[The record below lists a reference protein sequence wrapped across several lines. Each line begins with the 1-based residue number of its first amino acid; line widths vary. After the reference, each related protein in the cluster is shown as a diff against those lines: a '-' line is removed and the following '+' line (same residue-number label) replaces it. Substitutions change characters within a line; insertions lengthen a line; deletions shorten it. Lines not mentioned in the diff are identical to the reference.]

1 MPALLSVTYT
11 PNYIGNHRICFR
23 TTQVSYCCYTD
34 DSFSVIGVPKTTVID
49 LDEFETCLQDLPVQ
63 VGCEG
68 SVVDGYIQPFCVDQG
83 SDLNRV
89 SFTATFASNPC
100 TPYRIECTESGI
112 GEISV
117 INPGYGWPVGVAPT
131 VTVNT
136 SGSGIGF
143 SATATM
149 ECLPGDN
156 FCSIDSVVI
165 DNTGFGYFYPNQ
177 LSIEVDPLPS
187 CISNNLITNGD
198 FTTDLSGWTL
208 TPAPDIF
215 YWDSGAA
222 RYNNTLYGATTPGFI
237 NQDILTPGTT
247 YEITID
253 TIALLANTGYCQI
266 IISAGTFD
274 ISGTQ
279 PNQFSILRLPTDPL
293 YTTPITVT
301 LTCTGSTSFNIYA
314 YTTATDPGSII
325 RFSEVSVAELC
336 DVVEPELEITLLDN
350 CGTFTLS
357 NCDGSNNPVEYE
369 IQGTPAYAINVC
381 SGGVGPIGAKYTITS
396 NPVYYGIG
404 PELVVNGSF
413 TNDLNG
419 WTVVPPGSEPDVF
432 WTPQG
437 VQFTNPDEQYGIA
450 QDILVPGRNYIID
463 ITLTCD
469 YGPSYVGPV
478 PSNEIVFELYFG
490 TNLLAPISFN
500 GIEQSFQFDYVPCY
514 GNGIFKLMSFDATSP
529 FPSGVTRLCSYI
541 SIRDMDVEY
550 PVSCCDCVKHDI
562 FNSRLTGDA
571 IEFYYTDCVDQTIKT
586 GSVDAGGLSTY
597 IELCAVRQSVWAV
610 NPQDNQ
616 YLLTSISNTQDC

>member
-68 SVVDGYIQPFCVDQG
+68 SVVDGYIQPFCVEQG

-131 VTVNT
+131 ITVNT

-208 TPAPDIF
+208 APVSDVF

-222 RYNNTLYGATTPGFI
+222 RYDNILYGATTPGFI

-325 RFSEVSVAELC
+325 RFSEVSVVELC
-336 DVVEPELEITLLDN
+336 DVIEPELEITLLDN

-381 SGGVGPIGAKYTITS
+381 SGGVGPIGSKYTITS
-396 NPVYYGIG
+396 NPELIPGNICFNLGIEAVGAYTCSISPAGTHNGKDYYIMVAPDCVTPYNAQIAPNVWTVWYSTGNGYVDQWVLSEGLDQYLYVQSYLPVSSSPDVPLGNWVIG
-404 PELVVNGSF
+404 PESGAIDLVSTD
-413 TNDLNG
+413 TNC
-419 WTVVPPGSEPDVF
+419 
-432 WTPQG
+432 Q
-437 VQFTNPDEQYGIA
+437 
-450 QDILVPGRNYIID
+450 
-463 ITLTCD
+463 
-469 YGPSYVGPV
+469 
-478 PSNEIVFELYFG
+478 
-490 TNLLAPISFN
+490 
-500 GIEQSFQFDYVPCY
+500 
-514 GNGIFKLMSFDATSP
+514 
-529 FPSGVTRLCSYI
+529 
-541 SIRDMDVEY
+541 
-550 PVSCCDCVKHDI
+550 VSCCNCVKHDI

-597 IELCAVRQSVWAV
+597 IQLCAVRQSVWPV